1 MGDVR
6 KGPNLPVAG
15 RGWECPGSALN
26 RRYSGGRRTRKI
38 APNRPFAVAK
48 AGRRPSAR
56 AAASGIK
63 PEARSKPDAAPQQQ
77 QGERQAGPSRLASS
91 RIVRAGCIRAK
102 CVRSYMGDGDC
113 LAPPVG
119 KFFPARRRAAC
130 ECSGLAACS
139 DPAGS
144 QIGSRGLSHGAD
156 GRKVQQKR
164 AAVAALNRVQWCPT
178 LGRSSRRP
186 RCLGS

>member
-113 LAPPVG
+113 SAPPVG
-119 KFFPARRRAAC
+119 KFFPGPPSSHMRMFGTGC
-130 ECSGLAACS
+130 MLPE
-139 DPAGS
+139 GS
-144 QIGSRGLSHGAD
+144 QIGSCGLSHGAD
-156 GRKVQQKR
+156 GRKVPQKR
-164 AAVAALNRVQWCPT
+164 AAVAALNLVRWCPT

-186 RCLGS
+186 RCRGS